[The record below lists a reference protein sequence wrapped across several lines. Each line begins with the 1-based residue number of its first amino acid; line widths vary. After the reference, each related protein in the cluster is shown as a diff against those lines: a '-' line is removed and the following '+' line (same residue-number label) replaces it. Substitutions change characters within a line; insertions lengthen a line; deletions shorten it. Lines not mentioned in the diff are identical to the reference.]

1 MKSFKTFYLHNLATQ
16 EPLKLRD
23 DITIGRSDNAD
34 ITINDD
40 KISGKHLHITMTFDA
55 VFIKDLKTSNGTVLN
70 GIEVKPHEKY
80 EVFEGSKIKIG
91 RVTLVLSE
99 NSFLDYENFENET
112 EKTVKKTYT
121 HSLGSQFDG
130 ASKIELNLFEKD
142 NFFEANSGG
151 NKKEK
156 VGRSKKT
163 DKLDKVYTESVE
175 EANMDIFDAQ
185 VREVKRNIR
194 NNVQKIGK
202 LQGEVKSLELK
213 LKRKVELQKDL
224 EDLENTNEDLFVE
237 GPKLKEKYEN
247 NIEEWNGIN
256 LKIKKLE
263 RELNKVKK
271 LREDLDPVMGLY
283 ELYLERSKQKQDFA
297 VELKRIVRERPGDKK
312 LEFEERIANL
322 EKDNVNF
329 EKDITEID
337 KEREKAKEREKQKI
351 KDQIAELQKKL
362 DKAS

>member
-1 MKSFKTFYLHNLATQ
+1 MKNFKTFYLHNLSTQ
-16 EPLKLRD
+16 EALKLRD
-23 DITIGRSDNAD
+23 DITIGRSENAD

-40 KISGKHLHITMTFDA
+40 KISGKHLHITMTLDA

-70 GIEVKPHEKY
+70 GLEVKPHEKY

-99 NSFLDYENFENET
+99 NSFLDYETFEHET
-112 EKTVKKTYT
+112 EKTVKKSYN
-121 HSLGSQFDG
+121 HSMSSQFDG
-130 ASKIELNLFEKD
+130 ASRIELNLFEKD
-142 NFFEANSGG
+142 NFYEK
-151 NKKEK
+151 NKGKEK
-156 VGRSKKT
+156 TGKVKKGE
-163 DKLDKVYTESVE
+163 KLDKVYTESGEV
-175 EANMDIFDAQ
+175 ANLDIFDSQ
-185 VREVKRNIR
+185 EREVKRSIR

-202 LQGEVKSLELK
+202 LQAEVKNLELK

-224 EDLENTNEDLFVE
+224 EEIENTNEELFKE
-237 GPKLKEKYEN
+237 GPKLKEKYET

-256 LKIKKLE
+256 LKLKKLE

-271 LREDLDPVMGLY
+271 LREDLDPIMGFY
-283 ELYLERSKQKQDFA
+283 ELFLERSKQKQDYA

-329 EKDITEID
+329 EKDIAEIE
-337 KEREKAKEREKQKI
+337 KEREKAKEKEKQKI

-362 DKAS
+362 DKAG